1 MTAERVQEILD
12 SKGVIDVD
20 YDGKSV
26 WIKNIDKVNNTVE
39 IEIIEED
46 LSHNEVVSIN
56 ELYENI

>member
-26 WIKNIDKVNNTVE
+26 WIKNIDKVNNTAE

-46 LSHNEVVSIN
+46 LSHNEVVNIN